1 MKSTSLWVLDTN
13 VLVSGLISAKGPPGR
28 VIDAVLARRLQIAFD
43 DRILQEYK
51 AVLARPKFQFKPAD
65 VTAFWE
71 ILPFQCHLV
80 AMPVEGL
87 QASDP
92 DDTKFLEV
100 TNATESKTLVTGNK
114 RQYPEKSRGDVVIL
128 TPAEAFDCIA

>member
-28 VIDAVLARRLQIAFD
+28 LIDAVLARRLQIAFD

-51 AVLARPKFQFKPAD
+51 DVLARPKFQFKPAY
-65 VTAFWE
+65 VTALWE

-80 AMPVEGL
+80 AMPVDGL

-92 DDTKFLEV
+92 GDTKFLEV
-100 TNATESKTLVTGNK
+100 AAATESKILVTGNA
-114 RQYPEKSRGDVVIL
+114 RHYPQKSRRDIVIL

>member
-28 VIDAVLARRLQIAFD
+28 LIDAVLARRLQIAFD

-51 AVLARPKFQFKPAD
+51 DVLARPKFQFKPAD
-65 VTAFWE
+65 VTALWE

-80 AMPVEGL
+80 AMPVAGL
-87 QASDP
+87 EASDP
-92 DDTKFLEV
+92 GDTKFLEV
-100 TNATESKTLVTGNK
+100 AAATEAKILVTGNA
-114 RQYPEKSRGDVVIL
+114 RHYPQKSRGDIVIL

>member
-28 VIDAVLARRLQIAFD
+28 LIDAVLARRLQIAFD

-51 AVLARPKFQFKPAD
+51 AVLVRPKFQFKPAD

-80 AMPVEGL
+80 AMPVEDL
-87 QASDP
+87 QAGDP

-100 TNATESKTLVTGNK
+100 ATATELKTLVTGNT
-114 RQYPEKSRGDVVIL
+114 RHYPEKSRGDVVIL

>member
-28 VIDAVLARRLQIAFD
+28 LIDAFLARRLQIAFD

-80 AMPVEGL
+80 AMPVECL

-100 TNATESKTLVTGNK
+100 ATATESKTLVTGNK
-114 RQYPEKSRGDVVIL
+114 RYYPEKSRGDVVIL

>member
-1 MKSTSLWVLDTN
+1 MKSTSRWVLDTN

-28 VIDAVLARRLQIAFD
+28 LIDAILARRLQIAFD

-71 ILPFQCHLV
+71 ILPFQYHLV
-80 AMPVEGL
+80 AMPVEDL

-92 DDTKFLEV
+92 DETKFLEV
-100 TNATESKTLVTGNK
+100 ATATESKTLVTGNT
-114 RQYPEKSRGDVVIL
+114 RHYPEKSRGDVVIL

>member
-28 VIDAVLARRLQIAFD
+28 LIDAVLARRLQIAFD

-65 VTAFWE
+65 VTAFWK

-80 AMPVEGL
+80 AMPVEDL

-100 TNATESKTLVTGNK
+100 ATATESKTLVTGNT
-114 RQYPEKSRGDVVIL
+114 RHYPEKNRGDVVIL

>member
-1 MKSTSLWVLDTN
+1 MKSTSRWALDTN

-28 VIDAVLARRLQIAFD
+28 LIDAVLARRLQIAFD

-51 AVLARPKFQFKPAD
+51 DVLARPKFQFKPAD
-65 VTAFWE
+65 LTALWE

-80 AMPVEGL
+80 AMPVAGL
-87 QASDP
+87 EASDP
-92 DDTKFLEV
+92 GDTKFLEV
-100 TNATESKTLVTGNK
+100 AAATESKILVTGNA
-114 RQYPEKSRGDVVIL
+114 RHYPQKSRGDIVIL

>member
-1 MKSTSLWVLDTN
+1 MKSTSRWVLDTN

-28 VIDAVLARRLQIAFD
+28 LIDAILARRLQIAFD

-71 ILPFQCHLV
+71 ILPFQYHLV
-80 AMPVEGL
+80 AMPVEDL

-100 TNATESKTLVTGNK
+100 ATATESKTLVTGNT
-114 RQYPEKSRGDVVIL
+114 RHYPEKSRGDVVIL

>member
-28 VIDAVLARRLQIAFD
+28 LIDAVLARRLQIAFD
-43 DRILQEYK
+43 DRILHEYK
-51 AVLARPKFQFKPAD
+51 SVLARPKFQFKAAD

-71 ILPFQCHLV
+71 ILPFQRHLV
-80 AMPVEGL
+80 AMPVEDL

-100 TNATESKTLVTGNK
+100 ATATESKTLVTGNA
-114 RQYPEKSRGDVVIL
+114 RHYPEKSRGDVVIL

>member
-28 VIDAVLARRLQIAFD
+28 LIDAVLAHRLQIAFD

-51 AVLARPKFQFKPAD
+51 DVLARPKFQFKPDD
-65 VTAFWE
+65 VTALRE

-80 AMPVEGL
+80 AMPVAGL
-87 QASDP
+87 EASDP
-92 DDTKFLEV
+92 CDTKFLEV
-100 TNATESKTLVTGNK
+100 AAATESKIMVTGNA
-114 RQYPEKSRGDVVIL
+114 RHYPQKSRGDIVIL

>member
-28 VIDAVLARRLQIAFD
+28 LIDAILARRLQIAFD

-71 ILPFQCHLV
+71 ILPFQYHRV
-80 AMPVEGL
+80 AMPVEDL

-100 TNATESKTLVTGNK
+100 ATATESKTLVTGNA
-114 RQYPEKSRGDVVIL
+114 RHYPEKSRGEVIIL

>member
-13 VLVSGLISAKGPPGR
+13 VLVSGLISAKGPLGR
-28 VIDAVLARRLQIAFD
+28 LIDAVLARRLQIAFD

-71 ILPFQCHLV
+71 ILPFQRHLV
-80 AMPVEGL
+80 AMPVEDL

-100 TNATESKTLVTGNK
+100 ATATESKTLVTGNT
-114 RQYPEKSRGDVVIL
+114 RHYPEKNRGDVVIL

>member
-13 VLVSGLISAKGPPGR
+13 VLVSGLISAKGPLGR
-28 VIDAVLARRLQIAFD
+28 LIDAVLARRLQIAFD

-71 ILPFQCHLV
+71 ILPFQRHLV
-80 AMPVEGL
+80 AMPVEDL

-100 TNATESKTLVTGNK
+100 ATATESKTLVTGNT
-114 RQYPEKSRGDVVIL
+114 RHYPEKNCGDVVIL
-128 TPAEAFDCIA
+128 TPTEAFDCIA

>member
-1 MKSTSLWVLDTN
+1 MKSTSPWVLDTN

-28 VIDAVLARRLQIAFD
+28 LIDAVLARRLQIAFD

-51 AVLARPKFQFKPAD
+51 DVLARPKFQFKPAD
-65 VTAFWE
+65 VTALWE

-80 AMPVEGL
+80 AMPVAGL
-87 QASDP
+87 EASDP
-92 DDTKFLEV
+92 GDTKFLEV
-100 TNATESKTLVTGNK
+100 AAATEAKILVTGNA
-114 RQYPEKSRGDVVIL
+114 RHYPQKSRRDIVIL

>member
-28 VIDAVLARRLQIAFD
+28 LIDAVLARRLQIAFD

-80 AMPVEGL
+80 AMPVECL

-100 TNATESKTLVTGNK
+100 ATATESKTLVTGNK
-114 RQYPEKSRGDVVIL
+114 RYYPEKSRGDVVIL

>member
-13 VLVSGLISAKGPPGR
+13 VLVSGLISAKGPLGR
-28 VIDAVLARRLQIAFD
+28 LIDAVLARRLQIAFD
-43 DRILQEYK
+43 DRILEEYK
-51 AVLARPKFQFKPAD
+51 AVLARPKFQFKPVD

-87 QASDP
+87 QASDQ

-100 TNATESKTLVTGNK
+100 ANATESKILVTGNA
-114 RQYPEKSRGDVVIL
+114 RHYPEKSRGDIFIL

>member
-13 VLVSGLISAKGPPGR
+13 VLVSGLISAKGPLGR

-80 AMPVEGL
+80 AMPVEDL

-92 DDTKFLEV
+92 DETKFLEV
-100 TNATESKTLVTGNK
+100 ATATESKTLVTGNT
-114 RQYPEKSRGDVVIL
+114 RHYPEKSRGDVVIL